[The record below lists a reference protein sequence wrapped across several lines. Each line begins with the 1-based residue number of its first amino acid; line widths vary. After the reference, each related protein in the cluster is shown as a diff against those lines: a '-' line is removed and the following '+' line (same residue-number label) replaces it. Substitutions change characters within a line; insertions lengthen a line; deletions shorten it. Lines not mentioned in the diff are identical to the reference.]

1 MPPLRRFVP
10 SVPRRGR
17 WHAVAGARRALRPRG
32 VLALHRVDG
41 AFVFALR
48 AALATG
54 LVAVPLVVAG
64 RSDLAVYAVLGSFT
78 TTFGRNLPYGRRA
91 RVLAL
96 VALVMTAC
104 VAGGSALGAWL
115 RPEESTGGAF
125 VVAAA
130 TAVVAGAAKFVCDLT
145 RLSGLGAVM
154 VLFSFA
160 VAAQATP
167 SSGDV
172 LPYTGAAAAGGAL
185 AWLLGVLGR
194 LVHPDR
200 PQRLA
205 VATALREVA
214 GLLEAGAGAARSSRH
229 GATVAVLQ
237 AYRSLGRT
245 PPTSARR
252 TGPRH
257 DPGLLRLVDAA
268 WTALV
273 GSSRWTPGART
284 GAALRLRERARTL
297 TRRRGARRPVADEP
311 SVRAPAD
318 ALRAA
323 ELLVGDPRGS
333 HRRAVL
339 AVPALRMALGTAV
352 AGGLA
357 VLLHLE
363 HGYWAA
369 VSAAAVLHSVNVRTT
384 AQRAVQRTVG
394 TAAGLLLALAVL
406 AARPGAVA
414 LTVVIV
420 ALEFLLEYVVVRNY
434 ALGVVFL
441 TPIALLLSD
450 LATPAPAG
458 ELILDRVSGS
468 VIGIVVGLLCALLV
482 VHDRATARV
491 RHALDHCRA
500 AAGRAEDALV
510 HTAGPPDAVVGLRLA
525 EAVVE
530 LREADDA
537 AAGELWPAE
546 IDPSEPA
553 AAEQHAYDLLARLEH
568 RA

>member
-1 MPPLRRFVP
+1 MPLLRRFVTA
-10 SVPRRGR
+10 VPRRGR
-17 WHAVAGARRALRPRG
+17 RHTVAGVRRVLRPRG
-32 VLALHRVDG
+32 ALVLHDVDG

-54 LVAVPLVVAG
+54 LLAVPLALAG
-64 RSDLAVYAVLGSFT
+64 RADLAVYAMLGSFT

-104 VAGGSALGAWL
+104 VACGSGLGAWL
-115 RPEESTGGAF
+115 RPEESTGGAV

-130 TAVVAGAAKFVCDLT
+130 TALVAGAAKFVCDLT
-145 RLSGLGAVM
+145 RLGGLGAVM
-154 VLFSFA
+154 VLFAFA
-160 VAAQATP
+160 VAAHATP
-167 SSGDV
+167 SFADV
-172 LPYTGAAAAGGAL
+172 LPCTGAAAAGAGL

-200 PQRLA
+200 PRRLA

-214 GLLEAGAGAARSSRH
+214 ALLEAGPGGARSSRH

-237 AYRSLGRT
+237 AYRSLGRP

-257 DPGLLRLVDAA
+257 DPGLLRLVDGA
-268 WTALV
+268 WAALV
-273 GSSRWTPGART
+273 GSSRWTPDAR
-284 GAALRLRERARTL
+284 AATARRLRGRARPL
-297 TRRRGARRPVADEP
+297 TRRRGSRRPVAD
-311 SVRAPAD
+311 APAVPAPDD

-323 ELLVGDPRGS
+323 ELLVGRPHGP
-333 HRRAVL
+333 HRPAVL

-414 LTVVIV
+414 LTAVIV
-420 ALEFLLEYVVVRNY
+420 LLEFLLEYVVVRNY

-441 TPIALLLSD
+441 TPMALLLSD

-458 ELILDRVSGS
+458 ELILDRATGS

-482 VHDRATARV
+482 VHDRAAVRV

-500 AAGRAEDALV
+500 AAGRAEDALD
-510 HTAGPPDAVVGLRLA
+510 HRTGPPDTGVRLRLA

-546 IDPSEPA
+546 IDPSELA
-553 AAEQHAYDLLARLEH
+553 AAEQHAYDLLARLER